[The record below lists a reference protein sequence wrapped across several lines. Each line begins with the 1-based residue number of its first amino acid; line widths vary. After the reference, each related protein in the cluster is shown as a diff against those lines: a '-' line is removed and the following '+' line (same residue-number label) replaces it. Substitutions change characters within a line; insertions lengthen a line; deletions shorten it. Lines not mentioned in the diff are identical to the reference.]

1 MSIIVDAYLSN
12 DADDYVYKINRPIL
26 HLKTITGGEL
36 RAEVCSQRLKD
47 YMDWVSDDIL
57 KRKIDSINALFRNCP
72 ENEYV
77 VKNMAERASRL

>member
-47 YMDWVSDDIL
+47 YMDWVTDDVL
-57 KRKIDSINALFRNCP
+57 KRKIDTINALFRNCP
-72 ENEYV
+72 ENEAA
-77 VKNMAERASRL
+77 VKNMIDRISKL